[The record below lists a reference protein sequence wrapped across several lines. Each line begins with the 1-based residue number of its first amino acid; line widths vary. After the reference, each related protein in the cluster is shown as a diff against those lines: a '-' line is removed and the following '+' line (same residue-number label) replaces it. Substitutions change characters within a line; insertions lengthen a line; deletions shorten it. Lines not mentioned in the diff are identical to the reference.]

1 MRDLRLQPAHC
12 GQKIAESEAGDTK
25 QIEQSTKYVTICLG
39 NTRRKLESWRY
50 WEIVGELQWL
60 GVERFDAYDAAK
72 WTIRANPGETLT
84 VGEIRLEVTE

>member
-12 GQKIAESEAGDTK
+12 GQKTTESEAGDTK
-25 QIEQSTKYVTICLG
+25 QAEQRTRYVTIYVDG
-39 NTRRKLESWRY
+39 PHMTFESWRY

-60 GVERFDAYDAAK
+60 GIERFDAYDAAK